1 MSDKALQGVLTYI
14 PAHIFKATEDW
25 TVVAVGRGEE
35 SSVSVRHPDRAWGT
49 NYQPADNEETK
60 FDVAAGQEMYATK
73 VMLEI
78 KKKEK

>member
-1 MSDKALQGVLTYI
+1 MSDKALQGVSTFI
-14 PAHIFKATEDW
+14 PAHIFKAPEDW
-25 TVVAVGRGEE
+25 KVVAVGRGEE
-35 SSVSVRHPDRAWGT
+35 SSISVRHPDGAWDT
-49 NYQPADNEETK
+49 TYQPADNEETK